1 MPEFMTVMALLFAA
15 YFFVPSTWYAKY
27 STKSEFAF
35 FSTAQSAEMVAV
47 TGLPED
53 SMLRRHYITNVRSEI
68 ESELPPRPTD
78 FNLRRHH
85 DSLVAAQLAKRLQ
98 A

>member
-1 MPEFMTVMALLFAA
+1 
-15 YFFVPSTWYAKY
+15 
-27 STKSEFAF
+27 
-35 FSTAQSAEMVAV
+35 
-47 TGLPED
+47 LPED